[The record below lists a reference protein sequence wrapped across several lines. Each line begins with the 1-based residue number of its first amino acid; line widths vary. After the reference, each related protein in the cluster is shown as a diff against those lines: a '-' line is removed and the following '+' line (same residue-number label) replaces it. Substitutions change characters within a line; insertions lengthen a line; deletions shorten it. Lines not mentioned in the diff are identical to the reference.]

1 MGCERKKDHQSHT
14 MVSLFFGIYL
24 GKKRETFGVKERE
37 KKRETFTPFIKR
49 SNKEERSQS
58 VFLFFLH
65 TTTRNSYY
73 Y

>member
-1 MGCERKKDHQSHT
+1 MREKKTTSHT
-14 MVSLFFGIYL
+14 LYIVSLFFGIYL